1 MVKKITFLLLAFV
14 AAFTFASCEN
24 YETYAEKKDA
34 ERDAIKS
41 YMKKIGAKV
50 ISEDE
55 FKAKGCVTDTAAH
68 EWVLLDKSSVYMQVL
83 NKGTFYDQ
91 SILENEGRK
100 VEIDKRMKDG
110 QTSIVLCRFTEIN
123 LFTGNV
129 TCTNIDYNAI
139 AIPETM
145 TVTRSSDTFE
155 GSFVTGQSTM
165 YANYGSASVPT
176 GWLVPFP
183 YLNIG
188 RYGTEFDEVA
198 RVKLIVPHSQGQP
211 SASSGV
217 IPCFYEI
224 SYQEGK

>member
-1 MVKKITFLLLAFV
+1 MNKIKFLLFAFAATLAFS
-14 AAFTFASCEN
+14 SCQD
-24 YETYAEKKDA
+24 YETYAEKKEA

-41 YMKKIGAKV
+41 YMTKISAKV

-68 EWVLLDKSSVYMQVL
+68 EWVLLDKSSVYMQVI

-91 SILENEGRK
+91 DILENEGRK
-100 VEIDKRMKDG
+100 VELDKRMKPG
-110 QTSIVLCRFTEIN
+110 QTSTILCRFTETN
-123 LFTGNV
+123 LFTGNI
-129 TCTNIDYNAI
+129 TCTNIDYSAI

-145 TVTRSSDTFE
+145 TVTRSTDTYT
-155 GSFVTGQSTM
+155 GSFVAGQSTM
-165 YANYGSASVPT
+165 YSNYGSASVPT

-188 RYGTEFDEVA
+188 RCGTEYDEIA
-198 RVKLIVPHSQGQP
+198 KVKIIVPHSQGQP
-211 SASSGV
+211 SATSGV
-217 IPCFYEI
+217 IPCMYEI